1 MSNYSNAIK
10 LTTVVALILCSI
22 SSASKVRADGS
33 SQGEGPTEEFATAE
47 AMRKKP
53 TGADIE
59 SSTCK
64 TIDIANNFRYRC
76 TVKWKTKTSDQ

>member
-1 MSNYSNAIK
+1 MGKYINAIK
-10 LTTVVALILCSI
+10 LATFTTLVLCSI
-22 SSASKVRADGS
+22 SLESKVKADGS

-53 TGADIE
+53 KGADVE
-59 SSTCK
+59 STTCN

-76 TVKWKTKTSDQ
+76 TVRWKTRETGQ